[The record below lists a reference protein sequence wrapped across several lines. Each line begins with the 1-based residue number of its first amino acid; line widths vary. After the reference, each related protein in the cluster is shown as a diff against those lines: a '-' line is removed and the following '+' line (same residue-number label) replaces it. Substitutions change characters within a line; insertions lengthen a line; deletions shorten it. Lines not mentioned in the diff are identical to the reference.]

1 MNRPG
6 ISSYPREQESSGP
19 LSFLQCGTPAGVF
32 LCDAAPEAECD
43 YDVNPPGLYS
53 AVHKRQWGL
62 ALDRVKVFPEEA
74 SIWVYRMGV
83 EEGGVGA
90 SGSASVE
97 MNVTNSESRLLS
109 PRNAYSA
116 PSNNENSYSAPSNNE
131 NNAGQARKVLRWRML
146 PLHAAIIFSAPVAL
160 IKALLKTYPE
170 GCSASDDQGML
181 PLHLAFRSQSSEE
194 VVLLLLDCYPQAI
207 EMADH
212 KGRVPSQLAPKNSTF
227 TYHDVIADAFLKGPS
242 YYYHAARVA
251 SADRTRAEL
260 EWLTEMQVVQENAR
274 KEVEEAKEVFDNTTN
289 ALNEEIEQLVF
300 ENSELKEKIEWYET
314 KYDGAEEKEQ
324 VLVDH
329 TNSLA
334 ERLRLTSLSEE
345 HLATKLAK
353 LEGKLKNKE
362 QELEESR
369 AQSEAHVHTLEE
381 RVKELES
388 ALEKTHL
395 KAKSLAEK
403 LQEKIQENNE
413 AVVKFDNERKLF
425 EKQLD
430 ASREC
435 LMELISSSKED
446 KKMFDQDSK
455 ELRAQL
461 QLIQSELSKNS
472 QVPRSLEDKLEN
484 LQREIVTSRMANA
497 QNKADMRRE
506 EAESMLRTNMQV
518 KKEGTV
524 AAPTPKEQDDCEIY
538 VCQTR
543 DEQDTIFRDYSND
556 ADSLVALT
564 ELTDEQRLALENLD
578 LSGTKEEIA
587 ATLSKVPGL
596 TRNQVNLLVDVASSL
611 TV

>member
-1 MNRPG
+1 MNRPS
-6 ISSYPREQESSGP
+6 ISSYTREQEPAGP
-19 LSFLQCGTPAGVF
+19 FSFLQCGNPAGVF
-32 LCDAAPEAECD
+32 LCDATPEAECD

-53 AVHKRQWGL
+53 AVHTRQWGL
-62 ALDRVKVFPEEA
+62 ALDRVKIFPEEA
-74 SIWVYRMGV
+74 SIWVYRMGAD
-83 EEGGVGA
+83 EPIGN
-90 SGSASVE
+90 SGSGSGSVE

-109 PRNAYSA
+109 PRNNA
-116 PSNNENSYSAPSNNE
+116 PAAPSNNE
-131 NNAGQARKVLRWRML
+131 NNEGQAKKVLRWRML

-160 IKALLKTYPE
+160 IKALLKAHPA
-170 GCSASDDQGML
+170 GCSATDDQGML
-181 PLHLAFRSQSSEE
+181 PLHLAFRSQSCEE

-207 EMADH
+207 ELADH
-212 KGRVPSQLAPKNSTF
+212 KGRVPSQLAPRNSTVN
-227 TYHDVIADAFLKGPS
+227 YHDVIADAFLKGPA

-251 SADRTRAEL
+251 SADRTKAEM
-260 EWLTEMQVVQENAR
+260 EFLTEMQQVQQNAR
-274 KEVEEAKEVFDNTTN
+274 KELEEAKEAFDNTTN
-289 ALNEEIEQLVF
+289 ALNDEIEQLVF
-300 ENSELKEKIEWYET
+300 ENAELKEKIEWYET

-353 LEGKLKNKE
+353 LEGKLMIKE
-362 QELEESR
+362 QELQESR
-369 AQSEAHVHTLEE
+369 EQSQAQVHTLEE

-395 KAKSLAEK
+395 KAKSLTEK
-403 LQEKIQENNE
+403 LQEKIKENNE
-413 AVVKFDNERKLF
+413 ALVKFDNERKIF

-446 KKMFDQDSK
+446 KKIFDQDSK

-461 QLIQSELSKNS
+461 QLIQSEVSKNS

-484 LQREIVTSRMANA
+484 LQREIATSRMANA
-497 QNKADMRRE
+497 QNKADLRRQ
-506 EAESMLRTNMQV
+506 EAESIVQTNVQV
-518 KKEGTV
+518 KNLNAAIVPASKEY
-524 AAPTPKEQDDCEIY
+524 DDCEIY

-543 DEQDTIFRDYSND
+543 DEQDTIIRDYSND

-578 LSGTKEEIA
+578 LSGSKEEIA